1 MGKQSAKGKHKSCN
15 EHKCFL
21 SGNKLADQTLDD
33 IHDDVPLGSIIS
45 DSSSLVTEIIK
56 HISKAGL
63 SMARMDRSLWIN
75 RDLNE
80 HK

>member
-1 MGKQSAKGKHKSCN
+1 MSKQSDKGKHKSCN

-21 SGNKLADQTLDD
+21 SGNKLADQTQDV
-33 IHDDVPLGSIIS
+33 IHDNVPLGSIIS

-63 SMARMDRSLWIN
+63 SMARMGKSL
-75 RDLNE
+75 
-80 HK
+80 